1 MKKRMKILLTIFLSA
16 SMAVTPVTVMADDG
30 QAQTQNTYEASV
42 QETEVNTSSSGAETN
57 EPETGTSLQ
66 KEEASDN
73 QTPSAGAEEEIPASG
88 GSSDSDEEQ
97 GTSGSGEPE
106 EISTGVQSQNTENT
120 DSNSEGIEHVKELI
134 AALPD
139 IKDVTADNEAQIKEA
154 ESAYNALSDADK
166 TTLDDPTNIPAGKEQ
181 SYGRVLESALWGLE
195 VLKKVDNST
204 TLPQGTYSASTT
216 PDLTSSSS
224 KGKSS
229 SSRIRTWTVTEV
241 TVDGQG
247 KALATIQVDSGTYTT
262 LRTNGETYQGTV
274 SGTGKHKVTTF
285 QNVPIDLNSTFYI
298 AAYSSTMGTEIGYS
312 VTTAIDESEATA
324 LNIKNNTGMFK
335 AVNAKL
341 EKQGDQTYLVM
352 DLSGSG
358 YHELYKGTYEEAV
371 SNGDGSKDKGNDS
384 WVHGYKNSE
393 GRWEFAIPLTEGE
406 LNGTDI
412 PLVAV
417 SNTYYS
423 KYLKGENDLKRA
435 FYPRKIQVNE
445 SAKTLVTGDFTGETS
460 LTVTL
465 ADGIMMKKP
474 DAKLETVGGP
484 NSNGYSE
491 TLKLI
496 MQNGSY
502 DRLYI
507 GSKEDAAEAE
517 TKGETTRLDD
527 ANTFTVA
534 VREGSFGGNI
544 TKDYLEK
551 PVIVS
556 FRGTSSGKWVE
567 RKVTISKIAK
577 TLKIDPVT
585 AQVRF
590 RAVDEDGNAVPGVS
604 FTVKRKDTQIN
615 PDSDSTYTLVK
626 DTAYIVEASAEGF
639 EAQTFNYTPDG
650 TEAEHTVTLKK
661 DESEATALNIK
672 NNTGMFKAVN
682 AKLEKQGDQTYLVMD
697 LSGSG
702 YHELYKGTY
711 EEAVSNG
718 DGSKDKGNDSW
729 VHGYKN
735 SEGRWEFAIP
745 LTEGELNGTD
755 IPLVAVSNTYYSKYL
770 KGENDLK
777 RAFYPRKIQV
787 NESAKTLVTGDFT
800 GETSLTVTLADGIM
814 MKKPDA
820 KLETVGGPNSNGYS
834 ETLKLI
840 MQNGSYDRL
849 YIGSKEDA
857 AEAETKGETTRLDD
871 ANTFTVAVREGSFG
885 GNITKDYLEKPVIV
899 SFRGTSSGKWVER
912 KVTISKIAKTLKIDP
927 VTAQVRFRAVDEDG
941 NAVPG
946 ASFTVKR
953 KDTQI
958 NPDSDSTYTL
968 VKDTA
973 YTVEAGAEGFEA
985 QTFNYT
991 PDGTEAEHTVTLK
1004 KEKKEELKTVGL
1016 SYSAHVQNIGWQTN
1030 VTDGTE
1036 AGTVGRSL
1044 QMEAIK
1050 LSTTGDADV
1059 QAEYRSHIQNSGW
1072 ENGWTKEGQISGTTG
1087 KKLRMEAVQIR
1098 LTGSDADKYDI
1109 WYQAHVQNYGW
1120 LGWTKNGASAGTTGK
1135 GLRME
1140 AIRVRILPKGSA
1152 APGSTDESY
1161 VEPLVCYQAHVQN
1174 KGWMSSASDGEIAGT
1189 TGEKLRM
1196 EAVKLTLNLP
1206 QSEGGIAYQSHL
1218 QNIGWEQSWKANG
1231 QISGTT
1237 GQKRRL
1243 EAVRIKL
1250 TGKIAEKYDIYYRV
1264 HVQNKGWTGW
1274 AKNGED
1280 CGSTGLSLRGEA
1292 LETVLVSK
1300 GASAPGSTANTCWR

>member
-1 MKKRMKILLTIFLSA
+1 MKKRMKMLMTLFLSA
-16 SMAVTPVTVMADDG
+16 SMALTPITVMADDG

-42 QETEVNTSSSGAETN
+42 QETEVNTSSFGAETN
-57 EPETGTSLQ
+57 EPETGTYVQ

-73 QTPSAGAEEEIPASG
+73 QTPSVGTEEETPASG
-88 GSSDSDEEQ
+88 GSSDSDEGQ

-120 DSNSEGIEHVKELI
+120 DSNTDSNSEGIEHVKELI

-139 IKDVTADNEAQIKEA
+139 IKDVTAKNETQIKAA
-154 ESAYNALSDADK
+154 ENAYNALSDADK
-166 TTLDDPTNIPAGKEQ
+166 ATLDDQKNTPAGKEQ

-216 PDLTSSSS
+216 PALTSSSS

-247 KALATIQVDSGTYTT
+247 KAVATIQVDSGTYTT

-274 SGTGKHKVTTF
+274 SGAGKHKVTTF

-312 VTTAIDESEATA
+312 VTTEIDESAATA
-324 LNIKNNTGMFK
+324 LTITNNTGMFK
-335 AVNAKL
+335 AETARL
-341 EKQGDQTYLVM
+341 EKQGDQTFLVM

-384 WVHGYKNSE
+384 WVHGYTNSE
-393 GRWEFAIPLTEGE
+393 GRWEFSIPLTGEE

-423 KYLKGENDLKRA
+423 KYQKGENELKRA
-435 FYPRKIQVNE
+435 FYPRKIQVDEN
-445 SAKTLVTGDFTGETS
+445 AKTLVTGDFTSEAS
-460 LTVTL
+460 LAVTL

-507 GSKEDAAEAE
+507 GSKEDAAKAEA
-517 TKGETTRLDD
+517 KGETTRLDD

-544 TKDYLEK
+544 ATDYLEQ
-551 PVIVS
+551 PVVVS

-567 RKVTISKIAK
+567 RKVTISKTAK
-577 TLKIDPVT
+577 TLRIDPVT
-585 AQVRF
+585 EQIKF
-590 RAVDEDGNAVPGVS
+590 RAVDEEGN
-604 FTVKRKDTQIN
+604 TV
-615 PDSDSTYTLVK
+615 
-626 DTAYIVEASAEGF
+626 E
-639 EAQTFNYTPDG
+639 
-650 TEAEHTVTLKK
+650 
-661 DESEATALNIK
+661 
-672 NNTGMFKAVN
+672 
-682 AKLEKQGDQTYLVMD
+682 
-697 LSGSG
+697 
-702 YHELYKGTY
+702 
-711 EEAVSNG
+711 
-718 DGSKDKGNDSW
+718 
-729 VHGYKN
+729 
-735 SEGRWEFAIP
+735 
-745 LTEGELNGTD
+745 
-755 IPLVAVSNTYYSKYL
+755 
-770 KGENDLK
+770 
-777 RAFYPRKIQV
+777 
-787 NESAKTLVTGDFT
+787 
-800 GETSLTVTLADGIM
+800 
-814 MKKPDA
+814 
-820 KLETVGGPNSNGYS
+820 
-834 ETLKLI
+834 
-840 MQNGSYDRL
+840 
-849 YIGSKEDA
+849 
-857 AEAETKGETTRLDD
+857 
-871 ANTFTVAVREGSFG
+871 
-885 GNITKDYLEKPVIV
+885 
-899 SFRGTSSGKWVER
+899 
-912 KVTISKIAKTLKIDP
+912 
-927 VTAQVRFRAVDEDG
+927 
-941 NAVPG
+941 G

-953 KDTQI
+953 KNTQI

-973 YTVEAGAEGFEA
+973 YTVEAGADGFEA

-991 PDGTEAEHTVTLK
+991 PDGTETEHTVTLK

-1016 SYSAHVQNIGWQTN
+1016 SYSAHVQNIGWQAN
-1030 VTDGTE
+1030 VTEGTE
-1036 AGTVGRSL
+1036 AGTVGKSL

-1059 QAEYRSHIQNSGW
+1059 QVEYRSHIQNSGW

-1120 LGWTKNGASAGTTGK
+1120 LGWAKNGASAGTTGK

-1152 APGSTDESY
+1152 APGSTDGSY
-1161 VEPLVCYQAHVQN
+1161 VEPLVCYQTHVQN
-1174 KGWMSSASDGEIAGT
+1174 KGWMTSASDGEIAGT
-1189 TGEKLRM
+1189 TGKKLRM

-1218 QNIGWEQSWKANG
+1218 QNTGWEQSWKANG

-1250 TGKIAEKYDIYYRV
+1250 TGNIAEKYDIYYRV

-1292 LETVLVSK
+1292 LETVLVLK
-1300 GASAPGSTANTCWR
+1300 GAPAPGSTANTCWK

>member
-1 MKKRMKILLTIFLSA
+1 MAIFLSA

-30 QAQTQNTYEASV
+30 QAQTQNTYEASA
-42 QETEVNTSSSGAETN
+42 QETEVNTSLFGAETN
-57 EPETGTSLQ
+57 EPETGTYVQ

-73 QTPSAGAEEEIPASG
+73 QTPSVGTEEKTPASG
-88 GSSDSDEEQ
+88 GSSDSDEGQE
-97 GTSGSGEPE
+97 TSGSGKPE

-120 DSNSEGIEHVKELI
+120 DSNSDSNSEGIEHVKELI

-139 IKDVTADNEAQIKEA
+139 IKDVTAKNETQIKAA
-154 ESAYNALSDADK
+154 ENAYNALSDADK
-166 TTLDDPTNIPAGKEQ
+166 ATLDDQKNTPAGKEQ

-204 TLPQGTYSASTT
+204 TLPQGKYSASTT
-216 PDLTSSSS
+216 PALTSSSS

-247 KALATIQVDSGTYTT
+247 KAVATIQVDSGTYTT
-262 LRTNGETYQGTV
+262 LRTNGETYQGTA
-274 SGTGKHKVTTF
+274 SGTGKNTVTTF

-298 AAYSSTMGTEIGYS
+298 AAYSSKMRTEIGYS
-312 VTTAIDESEATA
+312 VTTEIDESAATA
-324 LNIKNNTGMFK
+324 LTITNNTGMFK
-335 AVNAKL
+335 AETARL
-341 EKQGDQTYLVM
+341 EKQGDQTFLVM

-384 WVHGYKNSE
+384 WVHGYQNSE

-417 SNTYYS
+417 SNSYYS
-423 KYLKGENDLKRA
+423 KYLNGKNDLKRA

-517 TKGETTRLDD
+517 TKGETTHLDD

-544 TKDYLEK
+544 TKDYLEQ
-551 PVIVS
+551 PVVVS

-567 RKVTISKIAK
+567 KKVTISKTAK

-585 AQVRF
+585 EQIKF
-590 RAVDEDGNAVPGVS
+590 RAVDEEGN
-604 FTVKRKDTQIN
+604 TV
-615 PDSDSTYTLVK
+615 
-626 DTAYIVEASAEGF
+626 E
-639 EAQTFNYTPDG
+639 
-650 TEAEHTVTLKK
+650 
-661 DESEATALNIK
+661 
-672 NNTGMFKAVN
+672 
-682 AKLEKQGDQTYLVMD
+682 
-697 LSGSG
+697 
-702 YHELYKGTY
+702 
-711 EEAVSNG
+711 
-718 DGSKDKGNDSW
+718 
-729 VHGYKN
+729 
-735 SEGRWEFAIP
+735 
-745 LTEGELNGTD
+745 
-755 IPLVAVSNTYYSKYL
+755 
-770 KGENDLK
+770 
-777 RAFYPRKIQV
+777 
-787 NESAKTLVTGDFT
+787 
-800 GETSLTVTLADGIM
+800 
-814 MKKPDA
+814 
-820 KLETVGGPNSNGYS
+820 
-834 ETLKLI
+834 
-840 MQNGSYDRL
+840 
-849 YIGSKEDA
+849 
-857 AEAETKGETTRLDD
+857 
-871 ANTFTVAVREGSFG
+871 
-885 GNITKDYLEKPVIV
+885 
-899 SFRGTSSGKWVER
+899 
-912 KVTISKIAKTLKIDP
+912 
-927 VTAQVRFRAVDEDG
+927 
-941 NAVPG
+941 G

-958 NPDSDSTYTL
+958 NPDSDSAYTL

-973 YTVEAGAEGFEA
+973 YTVEAGADGFEA

-991 PDGTEAEHTVTLK
+991 PDGTETEHTVTLK

-1016 SYSAHVQNIGWQTN
+1016 SYSAHVQNIGWQAN
-1030 VTDGTE
+1030 VTEGTE
-1036 AGTVGRSL
+1036 AGTVGKSL

-1059 QAEYRSHIQNSGW
+1059 QVEYRSHIQNSGW

-1120 LGWTKNGASAGTTGK
+1120 LGWAKNGASAGTTGK

-1152 APGSTDESY
+1152 APGSTDGSY
-1161 VEPLVCYQAHVQN
+1161 VEPLVCYQTHVQN
-1174 KGWMSSASDGEIAGT
+1174 KGWMTSASDGEIAGT
-1189 TGEKLRM
+1189 TGKKLRM

-1218 QNIGWEQSWKANG
+1218 QNTGWEQSWKANG

-1250 TGKIAEKYDIYYRV
+1250 TGNIAEKYDIYYRV

-1292 LETVLVSK
+1292 LETVLVLK
-1300 GASAPGSTANTCWR
+1300 GAPAPGSTANTCWK

>member
-1 MKKRMKILLTIFLSA
+1 MAIFLSA

-30 QAQTQNTYEASV
+30 QAQTQNTYEASA
-42 QETEVNTSSSGAETN
+42 QETEVNTSLFGAETN
-57 EPETGTSLQ
+57 EPETGTYVQ

-73 QTPSAGAEEEIPASG
+73 QTPSVGTEEGTLASG
-88 GSSDSDEEQ
+88 GSSDSDEGQE
-97 GTSGSGEPE
+97 TSGSGKPE
-106 EISTGVQSQNTENT
+106 EISTGVQSQNTENTDSNT

-139 IKDVTADNEAQIKEA
+139 IKDVTAKNETQIKAA
-154 ESAYNALSDADK
+154 ENAYNALSDADK
-166 TTLDDPTNIPAGKEQ
+166 ATLDDQKNTPAGKEQ

-216 PDLTSSSS
+216 PALTSSSS

-247 KALATIQVDSGTYTT
+247 KAVATIQVDSGTYTT
-262 LRTNGETYQGTV
+262 LRTNGETYQGTA
-274 SGTGKHKVTTF
+274 SGTGKNTVTTF

-312 VTTAIDESEATA
+312 VTTEIDESAATA
-324 LNIKNNTGMFK
+324 LTITNNTGMFK
-335 AVNAKL
+335 AETARL

-371 SNGDGSKDKGNDS
+371 SNGDGSKDKGNNS

-393 GRWEFAIPLTEGE
+393 GRWEFSIPLTGEE

-423 KYLKGENDLKRA
+423 KYQKGENELKRA
-435 FYPRKIQVNE
+435 FYPRKIQVDEN
-445 SAKTLVTGDFTGETS
+445 AKTLVTGDFTSEAS
-460 LTVTL
+460 LAVTL

-507 GSKEDAAEAE
+507 GSKEDAAKAEAN
-517 TKGETTRLDD
+517 GGTTHLDD

-544 TKDYLEK
+544 TNDYLEK

-567 RKVTISKIAK
+567 KKVTISKTAK

-585 AQVRF
+585 EQIKF
-590 RAVDEDGNAVPGVS
+590 RAVDEEGN
-604 FTVKRKDTQIN
+604 TV
-615 PDSDSTYTLVK
+615 
-626 DTAYIVEASAEGF
+626 E
-639 EAQTFNYTPDG
+639 
-650 TEAEHTVTLKK
+650 
-661 DESEATALNIK
+661 
-672 NNTGMFKAVN
+672 
-682 AKLEKQGDQTYLVMD
+682 
-697 LSGSG
+697 
-702 YHELYKGTY
+702 
-711 EEAVSNG
+711 
-718 DGSKDKGNDSW
+718 
-729 VHGYKN
+729 
-735 SEGRWEFAIP
+735 
-745 LTEGELNGTD
+745 
-755 IPLVAVSNTYYSKYL
+755 
-770 KGENDLK
+770 
-777 RAFYPRKIQV
+777 
-787 NESAKTLVTGDFT
+787 
-800 GETSLTVTLADGIM
+800 
-814 MKKPDA
+814 
-820 KLETVGGPNSNGYS
+820 
-834 ETLKLI
+834 
-840 MQNGSYDRL
+840 
-849 YIGSKEDA
+849 
-857 AEAETKGETTRLDD
+857 
-871 ANTFTVAVREGSFG
+871 
-885 GNITKDYLEKPVIV
+885 
-899 SFRGTSSGKWVER
+899 
-912 KVTISKIAKTLKIDP
+912 
-927 VTAQVRFRAVDEDG
+927 
-941 NAVPG
+941 G

-973 YTVEAGAEGFEA
+973 YTVEAGADGFEA
-985 QTFNYT
+985 QAFNYT
-991 PDGTEAEHTVTLK
+991 PDGTETEHTVTLK

-1016 SYSAHVQNIGWQTN
+1016 SYSAHVQNIGWQAN
-1030 VTDGTE
+1030 VTEGTE
-1036 AGTVGRSL
+1036 AGTVGKSL

-1059 QAEYRSHIQNSGW
+1059 QVEYRSHIQNSGW

-1120 LGWTKNGASAGTTGK
+1120 LGWAKNGASAGTTGK

-1152 APGSTDESY
+1152 APGSTDGSY
-1161 VEPLVCYQAHVQN
+1161 VEPLVCYQTHVQN
-1174 KGWMSSASDGEIAGT
+1174 KGWMTSASDGEIAGT
-1189 TGEKLRM
+1189 TGKKLRM

-1218 QNIGWEQSWKANG
+1218 QNTGWEQSWKANG

-1250 TGKIAEKYDIYYRV
+1250 TGNIAEKYDIYYRV

-1292 LETVLVSK
+1292 LETVLVLK
-1300 GASAPGSTANTCWR
+1300 GAPAPGSTANTCWK

>member
-527 ANTFTVA
+527 ANTFNVA

-626 DTAYIVEASAEGF
+626 DTAYIVEAS
-639 EAQTFNYTPDG
+639 
-650 TEAEHTVTLKK
+650 
-661 DESEATALNIK
+661 
-672 NNTGMFKAVN
+672 
-682 AKLEKQGDQTYLVMD
+682 
-697 LSGSG
+697 
-702 YHELYKGTY
+702 
-711 EEAVSNG
+711 
-718 DGSKDKGNDSW
+718 
-729 VHGYKN
+729 
-735 SEGRWEFAIP
+735 
-745 LTEGELNGTD
+745 
-755 IPLVAVSNTYYSKYL
+755 
-770 KGENDLK
+770 
-777 RAFYPRKIQV
+777 
-787 NESAKTLVTGDFT
+787 
-800 GETSLTVTLADGIM
+800 
-814 MKKPDA
+814 
-820 KLETVGGPNSNGYS
+820 
-834 ETLKLI
+834 
-840 MQNGSYDRL
+840 
-849 YIGSKEDA
+849 
-857 AEAETKGETTRLDD
+857 
-871 ANTFTVAVREGSFG
+871 
-885 GNITKDYLEKPVIV
+885 
-899 SFRGTSSGKWVER
+899 
-912 KVTISKIAKTLKIDP
+912 
-927 VTAQVRFRAVDEDG
+927 
-941 NAVPG
+941 
-946 ASFTVKR
+946 
-953 KDTQI
+953 
-958 NPDSDSTYTL
+958 
-968 VKDTA
+968 
-973 YTVEAGAEGFEA
+973 AEGFEA

>member
-1 MKKRMKILLTIFLSA
+1 MKKRMKMLMAIFLSA

-30 QAQTQNTYEASV
+30 QAQTQNTYEASA
-42 QETEVNTSSSGAETN
+42 QETEVNTSLFGAETN
-57 EPETGTSLQ
+57 EPETGTYVQ

-73 QTPSAGAEEEIPASG
+73 QTPSVGTEEETPASG
-88 GSSDSDEEQ
+88 GSSDSDEGQ
-97 GTSGSGEPE
+97 GTSGSGAPE

-139 IKDVTADNEAQIKEA
+139 IQAVTLDNEAQIKEA

-166 TTLDDPTNIPAGKEQ
+166 ATLDDPKNTPAGKEQ

-216 PDLTSSSS
+216 PALTSSSS

-247 KALATIQVDSGTYTT
+247 KAVATIQVDSGTYTT
-262 LRTNGETYQGTV
+262 LRTNGETYQGTA
-274 SGTGKHKVTTF
+274 SGTGKNTVTTF

-298 AAYSSTMGTEIGYS
+298 AAYSSTMETEIGYS
-312 VTTAIDESEATA
+312 VTTEIDESAATA
-324 LNIKNNTGMFK
+324 LTITNNTGMFK
-335 AVNAKL
+335 AVNARL

-417 SNTYYS
+417 SNSYYS
-423 KYLKGENDLKRA
+423 KYLNGKNDLKRA

-517 TKGETTRLDD
+517 TKGETTHLDD

-544 TKDYLEK
+544 TKDYLEQ
-551 PVIVS
+551 PVVVS

-567 RKVTISKIAK
+567 RKVTISKTAK

-585 AQVRF
+585 EQIKF
-590 RAVDEDGNAVPGVS
+590 RAVDEEGNTVEGAS

-615 PDSDSTYTLVK
+615 PDSDSAYTLVK
-626 DTAYIVEASAEGF
+626 DTAYTVEAGADGYET
-639 EAQTFNYTPDG
+639 QTFTYTPDG
-650 TEAEHTVTLKK
+650 TETEHTVTLKK
-661 DESEATALNIK
+661 DESAAAALTITNK
-672 NNTGMFKAVN
+672 TGMFKAVN
-682 AKLEKQGDQTYLVMD
+682 ARLEKQGDQTYLVMD

-755 IPLVAVSNTYYSKYL
+755 IPLVAVSNSYYSKYL
-770 KGENDLK
+770 NGKNDLK

-857 AEAETKGETTRLDD
+857 AEAETKGETTHLDD

-885 GNITKDYLEKPVIV
+885 GNITKDYLEQPVVV

-912 KVTISKIAKTLKIDP
+912 KVTISKTAKTLKIDP
-927 VTAQVRFRAVDEDG
+927 VTEQIKFRAVDEEG
-941 NAVPG
+941 NTVEG

-973 YTVEAGAEGFEA
+973 YTVEAGADGFEA

-991 PDGTEAEHTVTLK
+991 PDGTETEHTVTLK

-1016 SYSAHVQNIGWQTN
+1016 SYSAHVQNIGWQAN
-1030 VTDGTE
+1030 VTEGTE
-1036 AGTVGRSL
+1036 AGTVGKSL

-1059 QAEYRSHIQNSGW
+1059 QVEYRSHIQNSGW

-1120 LGWTKNGASAGTTGK
+1120 LGWAKNGASAGTTGK

-1152 APGSTDESY
+1152 APGSTDGSY
-1161 VEPLVCYQAHVQN
+1161 VEPLVCYQTHVQN
-1174 KGWMSSASDGEIAGT
+1174 KGWMTSASDGEIAGT
-1189 TGEKLRM
+1189 TGKKLRM

-1218 QNIGWEQSWKANG
+1218 QNTGWEQSWKANG

-1250 TGKIAEKYDIYYRV
+1250 TGNIAEKYDIYYRV

-1292 LETVLVSK
+1292 LETVLVLK
-1300 GASAPGSTANTCWR
+1300 GAPAPGSTANTCWK

>member
-1 MKKRMKILLTIFLSA
+1 MQNGSYDRLYIGSKEDAAEAETKGETTRLDDANTFTVAVREGSFGGNITKDYLEQPVIVSFRGTSSGNWVERKVTISKTAKTLKID
-16 SMAVTPVTVMADDG
+16 PVTEQIKFRAVDEEGNTVEGASFTVKRKDTQINPDSDSTYTLVKDTAYTVEAGADGYETQTFTYTPDG
-30 QAQTQNTYEASV
+30 T
-42 QETEVNTSSSGAETN
+42 ETEHTVT
-57 EPETGTSLQ
+57 L
-66 KEEASDN
+66 K
-73 QTPSAGAEEEIPASG
+73 
-88 GSSDSDEEQ
+88 
-97 GTSGSGEPE
+97 
-106 EISTGVQSQNTENT
+106 
-120 DSNSEGIEHVKELI
+120 
-134 AALPD
+134 
-139 IKDVTADNEAQIKEA
+139 KD
-154 ESAYNALSDADK
+154 ESA
-166 TTLDDPTNIPAGKEQ
+166 
-181 SYGRVLESALWGLE
+181 
-195 VLKKVDNST
+195 
-204 TLPQGTYSASTT
+204 
-216 PDLTSSSS
+216 
-224 KGKSS
+224 
-229 SSRIRTWTVTEV
+229 
-241 TVDGQG
+241 
-247 KALATIQVDSGTYTT
+247 
-262 LRTNGETYQGTV
+262 
-274 SGTGKHKVTTF
+274 
-285 QNVPIDLNSTFYI
+285 
-298 AAYSSTMGTEIGYS
+298 
-312 VTTAIDESEATA
+312 ATA
-324 LNIKNNTGMFK
+324 LTITNNTGMFK
-335 AVNAKL
+335 AVNARLEKQGDQTYLVMDLSGSGYHELYKGTYEEAVSNGDGSKDKGNNSWVHGYTNSEGRWEFSIPLTGEELNGTDIPLVAVSNTYYSKYQKGENELKRAFYPRKIQVNESAKTLVTGDFTGETSLTVTLADGIMMKKPDAKLETVGGPNSNGYSETLKLIMQNDSYDRLYIGSKEDAAEAETKGETTHLDDANTFTVAVREGSFGGNIATDYLEKPVIVSFRGTSSGKWVERKVTISKTAKTLRIDPVTEQIKFRAVDEEGNTVEGASFTVKRKDTQINPDSDSAYTLVKDTAYTVEAGADGYETQTFTYTPDGTETEHTVTLKKDESAAAALTITNKTGMFKAVNARL

-393 GRWEFAIPLTEGE
+393 GRWEFSIPLTGEE

-423 KYLKGENDLKRA
+423 KYQKGENELKRA
-435 FYPRKIQVNE
+435 FYPRKIQVDEN
-445 SAKTLVTGDFTGETS
+445 AKTLVTGDFTGETS

-517 TKGETTRLDD
+517 TKGETTHLDD

-544 TKDYLEK
+544 TKDYLEQ
-551 PVIVS
+551 PVVVS

-567 RKVTISKIAK
+567 RKVTISKTAK

-585 AQVRF
+585 EQIKF
-590 RAVDEDGNAVPGVS
+590 RAVDEEGN
-604 FTVKRKDTQIN
+604 TV
-615 PDSDSTYTLVK
+615 
-626 DTAYIVEASAEGF
+626 E
-639 EAQTFNYTPDG
+639 
-650 TEAEHTVTLKK
+650 
-661 DESEATALNIK
+661 
-672 NNTGMFKAVN
+672 
-682 AKLEKQGDQTYLVMD
+682 
-697 LSGSG
+697 
-702 YHELYKGTY
+702 
-711 EEAVSNG
+711 
-718 DGSKDKGNDSW
+718 
-729 VHGYKN
+729 
-735 SEGRWEFAIP
+735 
-745 LTEGELNGTD
+745 
-755 IPLVAVSNTYYSKYL
+755 
-770 KGENDLK
+770 
-777 RAFYPRKIQV
+777 
-787 NESAKTLVTGDFT
+787 
-800 GETSLTVTLADGIM
+800 
-814 MKKPDA
+814 
-820 KLETVGGPNSNGYS
+820 
-834 ETLKLI
+834 
-840 MQNGSYDRL
+840 
-849 YIGSKEDA
+849 
-857 AEAETKGETTRLDD
+857 
-871 ANTFTVAVREGSFG
+871 
-885 GNITKDYLEKPVIV
+885 
-899 SFRGTSSGKWVER
+899 
-912 KVTISKIAKTLKIDP
+912 
-927 VTAQVRFRAVDEDG
+927 
-941 NAVPG
+941 G

-973 YTVEAGAEGFEA
+973 YTVEAGADGFEA

-991 PDGTEAEHTVTLK
+991 PDGTETEHTVTLK
-1004 KEKKEELKTVGL
+1004 KEKKEDLKTVGL
-1016 SYSAHVQNIGWQTN
+1016 SYSAHVQNIGWQAN
-1030 VTDGTE
+1030 VTEGTE
-1036 AGTVGRSL
+1036 AGTVGKSL

-1059 QAEYRSHIQNSGW
+1059 QVEYRSHIQNSGW

-1120 LGWTKNGASAGTTGK
+1120 LGWAKNGASAGTTGK

-1152 APGSTDESY
+1152 APGSTDGSY
-1161 VEPLVCYQAHVQN
+1161 VEPLVCYQTHVQN
-1174 KGWMSSASDGEIAGT
+1174 KGWMTSASDGEIAGT
-1189 TGEKLRM
+1189 TGKKLRM

-1218 QNIGWEQSWKANG
+1218 QNTGWEQSWKANG

-1250 TGKIAEKYDIYYRV
+1250 TGNIAEKYDIYYRV

-1292 LETVLVSK
+1292 LETVLVLK
-1300 GASAPGSTANTCWR
+1300 GAPAPGSTANTCWK